1 MRPSRDN
8 TADAVVSM
16 SRSSNDEAMPDW
28 VAGCWV
34 AGDGLLEM
42 GSSQGFPGVVVCEVE
57 RVLRPCDSPGSR

>member
-34 AGDGLLEM
+34 AGDGLLEL
-42 GSSQGFPGVVVCEVE
+42 GCWRWVAGDGIEPRLPWCGGV
-57 RVLRPCDSPGSR
+57 

>member
-28 VAGCWV
+28 VAV
-34 AGDGLLEM
+34 AGLLEM
-42 GSSQGFPGVVVCEVE
+42 GSSQGFPGVVVC
-57 RVLRPCDSPGSR
+57 RR

>member
-1 MRPSRDN
+1 MRPSRNN

-28 VAGCWV
+28 VAGCW
-34 AGDGLLEM
+34 
-42 GSSQGFPGVVVCEVE
+42 GSSQGFPGVVVREVE